1 MISSAAVLMAVAATS
16 VVLVSAAPEHAK
28 RYRNNANDIS
38 SRSGKMTAFDDRHSI
53 KCYTYVVK
61 SLKKSMACF
70 PYQGTAI
77 C

>member
-53 KCYTYVVK
+53 KCSTYRAR
-61 SLKKSMACF
+61 LKGF
-70 PYQGTAI
+70 GQVW
-77 C
+77 